1 MVFAKRVEEYMQ
13 DEAKKQE
20 EDAKLETKEDDMKV
34 EKVTLRLVAQYAD
47 IWHGF
52 ATKTEER
59 SGIET
64 VAHKNNVLNNWC
76 EKVGRDPNE
85 ISRSI
90 GIDIKRI
97 DLADDLLE
105 AGATEITLAV
115 NGPSYDLTQ
124 VKEWIAWRD
133 SKE

>member
-1 MVFAKRVEEYMQ
+1 M
-13 DEAKKQE
+13 
-20 EDAKLETKEDDMKV
+20 
-34 EKVTLRLVAQYAD
+34 
-47 IWHGF
+47 F

-64 VAHKNNVLNNWC
+64 VAHKNSVLNNWC
-76 EKVGRDPNE
+76 EKVGRDPSE
-85 ISRSI
+85 IGRSI

>member
-1 MVFAKRVEEYMQ
+1 MC
-13 DEAKKQE
+13 
-20 EDAKLETKEDDMKV
+20 
-34 EKVTLRLVAQYAD
+34 
-47 IWHGF
+47 I
-52 ATKTEER
+52 
-59 SGIET
+59 
-64 VAHKNNVLNNWC
+64 
-76 EKVGRDPNE
+76 RDR